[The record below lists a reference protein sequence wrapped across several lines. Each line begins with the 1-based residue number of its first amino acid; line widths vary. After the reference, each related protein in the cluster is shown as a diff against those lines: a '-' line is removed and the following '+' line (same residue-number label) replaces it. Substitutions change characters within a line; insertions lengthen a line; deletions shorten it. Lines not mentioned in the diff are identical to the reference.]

1 MPFVLSE
8 RMVTAPAENRLVVLG
23 QSWGSGMSFSWPF
36 KGPSEILDYDI
47 DWTWR
52 LYSASELAL
61 AQQDA
66 GQPVTIIPADMIET
80 SQFTL
85 PAGITATQS
94 ANTTTATKVWLTGGV
109 VGQVYLVQNEIVTAG
124 GRTMDQTIKIKIKTN

>member
-8 RMVTAPAENRLVVLG
+8 RLVTAPAESRLVVLG

-52 LYSASELAL
+52 LFSASELAQ

-66 GQPVTIIPADMIET
+66 GERVTIIPADTIET

-94 ANTTTATKVWLTGGV
+94 ANTTTATKVWLSGGV

-124 GRTMDQTIKIKIKTN
+124 GRTMDQTVRIKIKTK